1 MFLKQCDCHCEILLR
16 ERVEKFSKLLFAEF
30 CELFALAA
38 GFPLVFANLWYLTES
53 RLGRPRGAAP
63 LWEENHERS
72 IRTTFKMKNTKYQV
86 PSTK

>member
-38 GFPLVFANLWYLTES
+38 GFPLVFANLWYLGWEGPGVPILYFGIHWYTIQLGNLT
-53 RLGRPRGAAP
+53 RLGRPRGAG
-63 LWEENHERS
+63 WG
-72 IRTTFKMKNTKYQV
+72 Q
-86 PSTK
+86 